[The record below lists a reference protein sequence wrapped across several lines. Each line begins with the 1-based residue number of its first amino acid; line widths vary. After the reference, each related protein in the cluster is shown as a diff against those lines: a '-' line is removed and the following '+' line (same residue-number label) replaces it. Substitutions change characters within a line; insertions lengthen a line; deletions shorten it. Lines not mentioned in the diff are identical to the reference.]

1 MGSTVPSE
9 RQIAANRRN
18 ARNSTGPRSSAAK
31 KRTSQNA
38 YRHGLT
44 LSLMSSA
51 AFAKQADELASKIAG
66 ESPDTFTLEYARDA
80 AHAELDLAR
89 ARRAKVAAIRRISA
103 YGALNPADRV
113 RSLTTRLLKRALKG
127 KEPPD
132 LPEWTDPRA
141 TMPTEE
147 PQRTNEAVRRALPEL
162 RQLDRYEC
170 RAASRRDRAIRQ
182 LAKYNSTR

>member
-1 MGSTVPSE
+1 VTSE

-31 KRTSQNA
+31 KRTGQNA

-51 AFAKQADELASKIAG
+51 AFAKQADELAHKIAG
-66 ESPDTFTLEYARDA
+66 ENLNAITLEYARDA

-89 ARRAKVAAIRRISA
+89 ARQAKMAVIRRISA
-103 YGALNPADRV
+103 YGALIPTEVSCSASQEIRF
-113 RSLTTRLLKRALKG
+113 LKRVLKG
-127 KEPPD
+127 KELPEP
-132 LPEWTDPRA
+132 PEWTDPPA

-147 PQRTNEAVRRALPEL
+147 PERTNEAVRRALPEL